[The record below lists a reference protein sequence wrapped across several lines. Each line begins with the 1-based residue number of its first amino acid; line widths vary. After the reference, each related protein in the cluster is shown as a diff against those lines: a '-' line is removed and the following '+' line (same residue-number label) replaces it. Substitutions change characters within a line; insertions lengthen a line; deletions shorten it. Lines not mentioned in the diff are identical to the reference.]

1 MIKDL
6 GCIIHL
12 YLENKG
18 FGMYAEDFL
27 SMAQLTNS
35 KTSVPL
41 EVSTKIQKEE
51 GLTLPNPTLYL

>member
-1 MIKDL
+1 
-6 GCIIHL
+6 
-12 YLENKG
+12 
-18 FGMYAEDFL
+18 MYAEDFV
-27 SMAQLTNS
+27 SMAQLTDS

>member
-51 GLTLPNPTLYL
+51 GLPLPNPTLYL